1 MGTFNPEQFL
11 DATITEANST
21 QMLPVPEGDYTG
33 IVLEDPKFREIQGK
47 KDPSK
52 TYRMMDLV
60 WTLEDPAL
68 AEKLGRNQVNV
79 RQSVMLDFT
88 DNGSLDMGKGRNIA
102 LGRLREAL
110 GLNNPGQA
118 FSFRQISGK
127 VAKVHVKHR
136 VTDDGR
142 VFDEVDAVARA

>member
-21 QMLPVPEGDYTG
+21 QMTPVPEGDYMG

-79 RQSVMLDFT
+79 RQSIMLDFT
-88 DNGSLDMGKGRNIA
+88 DNGGLDMGKGRNIA

-127 VAKVHVKHR
+127 QAKVHVKHR